1 MKELEQDL
9 VDAELL
15 EERDRNREPRG
26 KNGA

>member
-15 EERDRNREPRG
+15 GERDMNREPRG
-26 KNGA
+26 KSGA